1 MRGLLIVPCREVIQR
16 YENSQPNSGAVHVG
30 CSPASG
36 STMNKG
42 GCHNGELVGGVIDRL
57 TGIIALVIGG
67 KKPDALAV

>member
-1 MRGLLIVPCREVIQR
+1 M
-16 YENSQPNSGAVHVG
+16 G

-57 TGIIALVIGG
+57 RGISAWVTGG
-67 KKPDALAV
+67 KKLDVLAVQS

>member
-1 MRGLLIVPCREVIQR
+1 MPCSEVIQR
-16 YENSQPNSGAVHVG
+16 YENSQKNSGAVPVG

-57 TGIIALVIGG
+57 RGISAWVTGG
-67 KKPDALAV
+67 KKLDVLAVQS